1 MGGKPSECPKNIVFK
16 TRIDRDTDMILSLL
30 SKRYDVSKSEIIRR
44 ALADYYYRLNGF
56 RSM

>member
-16 TRIDRDTDMILSLL
+16 IRIDRDTDMILSLL
-30 SKRYDVSKSEIIRR
+30 SKRYEVSKSEIVRR
-44 ALADYYYRLNGF
+44 ALVDYYYRLNGF